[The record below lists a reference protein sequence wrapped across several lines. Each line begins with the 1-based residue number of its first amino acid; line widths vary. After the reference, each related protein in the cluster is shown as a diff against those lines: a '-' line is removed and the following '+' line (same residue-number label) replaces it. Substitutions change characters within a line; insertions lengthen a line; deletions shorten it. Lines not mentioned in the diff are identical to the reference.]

1 MLSMSDA
8 AKVRAWTDLVR
19 DVPDFPKPGIRFK
32 DITPALADP
41 AALAQVVQVLIAP
54 WRSAGVQAVVGIE
67 ARGFI
72 LGAAMAQALGAG
84 FVAMRKPG
92 KLPARTLSQSYGL
105 EYGKDCLEV
114 HEDALPAGTR
124 VVVVDDVLATGGTLG
139 AALALCERLQ
149 LDVQGVGVLIELEAL
164 AGRTHLPAHV
174 RIETALRV

>member
-1 MLSMSDA
+1 MCNTA
-8 AKVRAWTDLVR
+8 PRRAWTDLVR

-41 AALAQVVQVLIAP
+41 QGLAQVVEALIAP
-54 WRSAGVQAVVGIE
+54 WHGAGVQAVVGIE

-124 VVVVDDVLATGGTLG
+124 VVIVDDVLATGGTLG
-139 AALALCERLQ
+139 AALALCARLR
-149 LDVQGVGVLIELEAL
+149 LDVQGIGVLIELEAL
-164 AGRTHLPAHV
+164 AGRARLPAQV